1 MQIPK
6 LSENGNKF
14 VKKFSFS
21 HYWHTLFAAATEQ
34 LQSLNWI
41 HRIHRPF
48 LRKMNVERFDQVER
62 CVDYLDPRS
71 PRQWGA
77 RLGARSPS
85 DYPRAPA
92 PVSCHFLVPRYTTK
106 FGSAPNFSVFDRRLD
121 LLKRWSRQNIAH

>member
-6 LSENGNKF
+6 LTENGKEF

-21 HYWHTLFAAATEQ
+21 HYWLVLLAAAAEQ

-48 LRKMNVERFDQVER
+48 KRKMNVKRFDQVER

-77 RLGARSPS
+77 RFKASSPS
-85 DYPRAPA
+85 DCPRATA
-92 PVSCHFLVPRYTTK
+92 PVSCHFST
-106 FGSAPNFSVFDRRLD
+106 SLD
-121 LLKRWSRQNIAH
+121 DEIRKNS